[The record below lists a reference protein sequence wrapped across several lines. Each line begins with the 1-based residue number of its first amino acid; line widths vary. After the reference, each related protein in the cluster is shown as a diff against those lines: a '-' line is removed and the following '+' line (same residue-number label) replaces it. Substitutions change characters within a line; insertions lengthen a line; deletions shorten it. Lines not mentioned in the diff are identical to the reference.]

1 MHVRFYLLGFLRAL
15 SRPRPVVLQLVK
27 TFPRHRIRSQS
38 GHLSLR
44 FEGKGRLLFFSPFDG
59 ARRGKKKKKSFSS
72 FTRHLSSFPLPISA
86 RWKSI
91 RFARRDFLSPCYLF
105 SFPKE
110 RERERDFLPNFESG
124 KVRRTNFARR
134 WSNRLGF
141 ASKSTRRVI
150 DE

>member
-59 ARRGKKKKKSFSS
+59 ARRGKKKKKASRRSRD
-72 FTRHLSSFPLPISA
+72 TYLPFLFRSLLA
-86 RWKSI
+86 GN
-91 RFARRDFLSPCYLF
+91 RFDSHATIFFCYLF
-105 SFPKE
+105 SFPQRK
-110 RERERDFLPNFESG
+110 RERLSSKFRIRESSN
-124 KVRRTNFARR
+124 TNAMREALVKSFRI
-134 WSNRLGF
+134 RL
-141 ASKSTRRVI
+141 
-150 DE
+150 

>member
-110 RERERDFLPNFESG
+110 RERERFSSKFRIQESSN
-124 KVRRTNFARR
+124 TNFARR

>member
-59 ARRGKKKKKSFSS
+59 ARRGKKKKKKLLVVHETPIFLSSSDLCSLEIDPIRTPRFSFSV
-72 FTRHLSSFPLPISA
+72 LPV
-86 RWKSI
+86 
-91 RFARRDFLSPCYLF
+91 LF
-105 SFPKE
+105 SQRK
-110 RERERDFLPNFESG
+110 RERERLSSKFRIRESS
-124 KVRRTNFARR
+124 KNELREALVKSFRI
-134 WSNRLGF
+134 RL
-141 ASKSTRRVI
+141 
-150 DE
+150 

>member
-59 ARRGKKKKKSFSS
+59 ARRGKKKKKLLVVHETPIFLSSSDLCSLEIDPIRTPRFSFSV
-72 FTRHLSSFPLPISA
+72 LPV
-86 RWKSI
+86 
-91 RFARRDFLSPCYLF
+91 LF
-105 SFPKE
+105 SQRK
-110 RERERDFLPNFESG
+110 RERERLSSKFRIRESS
-124 KVRRTNFARR
+124 KNELREALVKSFRI
-134 WSNRLGF
+134 RL
-141 ASKSTRRVI
+141 
-150 DE
+150 

>member
-72 FTRHLSSFPLPISA
+72 FTRHLPSFPLPISA

-91 RFARRDFLSPCYLF
+91 RFARRDFLPPCYLF

-110 RERERDFLPNFESG
+110 RERERFSSKFRIQESSN
-124 KVRRTNFARR
+124 TNFARR

-141 ASKSTRRVI
+141 ASKNARRVI

>member
-59 ARRGKKKKKSFSS
+59 ARRGKKKKKLLVVHETPTFLPSSDLCSLEIDPIRTPRFSFSV
-72 FTRHLSSFPLPISA
+72 LPV
-86 RWKSI
+86 
-91 RFARRDFLSPCYLF
+91 LF
-105 SFPKE
+105 SQRK
-110 RERERDFLPNFESG
+110 RERERLSSKFRIRESS
-124 KVRRTNFARR
+124 KNELREALVKSFRI
-134 WSNRLGF
+134 RL
-141 ASKSTRRVI
+141 
-150 DE
+150 

>member
-59 ARRGKKKKKSFSS
+59 ARRGKKKKKLLVVHETPTFLSSSDLCSLEIDPIRTPRFSS
-72 FTRHLSSFPLPISA
+72 SVLPV
-86 RWKSI
+86 
-91 RFARRDFLSPCYLF
+91 LF
-105 SFPKE
+105 SQRK
-110 RERERDFLPNFESG
+110 RERERLSSKFRIRESS
-124 KVRRTNFARR
+124 KNELREALVKSFRI
-134 WSNRLGF
+134 RL
-141 ASKSTRRVI
+141 
-150 DE
+150 

>member
-72 FTRHLSSFPLPISA
+72 FTRHLPSFPLPISA

-91 RFARRDFLSPCYLF
+91 RFARRDFLLPCYLF

-110 RERERDFLPNFESG
+110 RERERFSSKFRIQESSN
-124 KVRRTNFARR
+124 TNFARR

>member
-110 RERERDFLPNFESG
+110 RERERFSSKFRIQESSN
-124 KVRRTNFARR
+124 TNFARR

-141 ASKSTRRVI
+141 ASKNARRVI

>member
-91 RFARRDFLSPCYLF
+91 RFARRDFLLPCYLF

-110 RERERDFLPNFESG
+110 RERERFSSKFRIQESSN
-124 KVRRTNFARR
+124 TNFARR

>member
-59 ARRGKKKKKSFSS
+59 ARRGKKKKKASPRSRD
-72 FTRHLSSFPLPISA
+72 TYLP
-86 RWKSI
+86 
-91 RFARRDFLSPCYLF
+91 FLFRSLLAGNRSDSHAAIFFLRATCSL
-105 SFPKE
+105 FPKK
-110 RERERDFLPNFESG
+110 ERERDFLPNFESR
-124 KVRRTNFARR
+124 KVRIRTSR
-134 WSNRLGF
+134 G
-141 ASKSTRRVI
+141 VGQI
-150 DE
+150 V

>member
-91 RFARRDFLSPCYLF
+91 RFARRDFLPPCYLF

-110 RERERDFLPNFESG
+110 RERERFSSKFRIQESSN
-124 KVRRTNFARR
+124 TNFARR

>member
-91 RFARRDFLSPCYLF
+91 RFARRDFLPPCYLF

-110 RERERDFLPNFESG
+110 RERERFSSKFRIQESSN
-124 KVRRTNFARR
+124 TNFARR

-141 ASKSTRRVI
+141 ASKNARRVI

>member
-59 ARRGKKKKKSFSS
+59 ARRGKKKKKLLVVHETPTFLSSSDLYSLEIDSIRTPRFSS
-72 FTRHLSSFPLPISA
+72 ATCSL
-86 RWKSI
+86 
-91 RFARRDFLSPCYLF
+91 
-105 SFPKE
+105 FPK
-110 RERERDFLPNFESG
+110 ERERDFLPNFESE
-124 KVRRTNFARR
+124 KVRIRTRCAKH

-141 ASKSTRRVI
+141 VSKSRIV
-150 DE
+150 

>member
-59 ARRGKKKKKSFSS
+59 ARRGKKKKKLLVVHETPTFLPSSDLCSLEIDPIRTPRFSS
-72 FTRHLSSFPLPISA
+72 SVLPV
-86 RWKSI
+86 
-91 RFARRDFLSPCYLF
+91 LF
-105 SFPKE
+105 SQRK
-110 RERERDFLPNFESG
+110 REREIFFQISNPGKFEYELREALVKSF
-124 KVRRTNFARR
+124 RI
-134 WSNRLGF
+134 RL
-141 ASKSTRRVI
+141 
-150 DE
+150 